1 MSAPALCSPCRL
13 ARAQQIGAEPLRT
26 RDQVGLAWKLLTVD
40 SKLDR
45 SQRGLAPISTGPKR
59 SISAHRAKGIDG
71 SGRKRRTG
79 GAGARL
85 SDRTGGGLCGIGR
98 AALVEQ
104 LVQSLEAAIA
114 SGTITVDSWLRQE
127 TLAAEFEVSRT
138 PVREALRVLQAKGM
152 VDVVPNRG
160 APVRG
165 PTSRHIRE
173 AYVLRAELEGFAA
186 ELAARWIRDDQLRGL
201 REAEELFQHCVEAFL
216 SETSEAEGMGWMHA
230 NDLFHRAV
238 HEGAGNSRLQDA
250 IEDLHRGFPRN
261 LTWSA
266 LSGDSRLLTENAEE
280 HRRIRIA
287 IEERDPL
294 EARS

>member
-1 MSAPALCSPCRL
+1 
-13 ARAQQIGAEPLRT
+13 
-26 RDQVGLAWKLLTVD
+26 
-40 SKLDR
+40 
-45 SQRGLAPISTGPKR
+45 LAPISTGPKR

-71 SGRKRRTG
+71 SRRKRRTG

-85 SDRTGGGLCGIGR
+85 SDRTGAGLGGIGR

-114 SGTITVDSWLRQE
+114 SGTIPVDSWLRQE

-138 PVREALRVLQAKGM
+138 PVREALRVLQAKGT

-160 APVRG
+160 ALVRG
-165 PTSRHIRE
+165 PTSRDIRE

-201 REAEELFQHCVEAFL
+201 REAEELFQHRVEAFL

-238 HEGAGNSRLQDA
+238 HEEPETRDFRTPSKISTVASHATSPGRPSAATPGSSPRTRRSTGAFASRSK
-250 IEDLHRGFPRN
+250 
-261 LTWSA
+261 SA
-266 LSGDSRLLTENAEE
+266 TRW
-280 HRRIRIA
+280 RRA
-287 IEERDPL
+287 
-294 EARS
+294 S